1 MKRRQGKWVAETTA
15 GENAQRELPLFA
27 KDYFALGRKAARK
40 HVSTERLHQ
49 FRLATKHF
57 RYLLELF
64 RPAYGPRLDS
74 YIDQLRKVQTLLG
87 DLQDFSVTRDMV
99 ETGPEMGSADA
110 RRAIEFLTKKEE
122 KKRGEFREYW
132 KSEMDAD
139 GREAAW
145 KNYLGKH
152 AVKKA
157 PGRLRK
163 VEGQAA
169 KVGS

>member
-1 MKRRQGKWVAETTA
+1 MKRRQGKWVADTTA
-15 GENAQRELPLFA
+15 AENAQRELPLFA

-40 HVSTERLHQ
+40 QVSTERLHQ

-64 RPAYGPRLDS
+64 RPMYGPRLDS
-74 YIDQLRKVQTLLG
+74 YIGELRKVQTLLG
-87 DLQDFSVTRDMV
+87 DLQDFAVTRDMV
-99 ETGPEMGSADA
+99 ETGPEMGTTDA

-132 KSEMDAD
+132 KAEMDAE
-139 GREAAW
+139 GRETAW

-152 AVKKA
+152 AVRKA
-157 PGRLRK
+157 PGRQK
-163 VEGQAA
+163 NIQAQVA